1 MGNKT
6 SKKPTLKPEKV
17 KIVGIPKRFNDLSPR
32 THFQLFKKLPDN
44 FDAIPYLMQN
54 LIGIDSRVDHL
65 SDQLEILENR
75 LHNMEEKVVIL
86 QRMMR

>member
-6 SKKPTLKPEKV
+6 SKKPILKPEKV
-17 KIVGIPKRFNDLSPR
+17 KIVGIPKNFNDLSPR
-32 THFQLFKKLPDN
+32 THFQLFKELPDN
-44 FDAIPYLMQN
+44 VDAIPYFMQN
-54 LIGIDSRVDHL
+54 LIGIDNSVEHL

-75 LHNMEEKVVIL
+75 LHKMEEIIVTL